1 MSFVQL
7 LQSLRQL
14 FIHLNLM
21 YEFKLQNHNIC
32 TNNNKNNNNTG
43 HESSGVELTVA
54 FCYNIYEQHQPW
66 QSLCTL
72 KHYN

>member
-32 TNNNKNNNNTG
+32 TNNNKNNKEKILGMSHPVWN
-43 HESSGVELTVA
+43 
-54 FCYNIYEQHQPW
+54 
-66 QSLCTL
+66 
-72 KHYN
+72 